1 MSKTRKDDCD
11 PDVMMKIYIVFLASP
26 FYSGFENLRQKVSKK
41 IRIGSL
47 IKLIKLTNEIVQ
59 KFEVR
64 LANF

>member
-11 PDVMMKIYIVFLASP
+11 PNVMMKIYILLLASP
-26 FYSGFENLRQKVSKK
+26 FYSGFENLRHKGSKK

-47 IKLIKLTNEIVQ
+47 IKLIKLTNEIV
-59 KFEVR
+59 KKCEVR

>member
-1 MSKTRKDDCD
+1 MSKTRKDDYD

-26 FYSGFENLRQKVSKK
+26 FYSGFENLRHKGSKK